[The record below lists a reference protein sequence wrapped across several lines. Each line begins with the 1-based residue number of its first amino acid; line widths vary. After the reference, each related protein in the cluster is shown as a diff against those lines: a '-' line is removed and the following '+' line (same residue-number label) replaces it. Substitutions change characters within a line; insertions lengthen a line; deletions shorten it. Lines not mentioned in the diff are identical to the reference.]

1 MNTYAN
7 DGRQLLEN
15 WFRKA
20 NPWQKDLF
28 VQIWN
33 EGLPADEILK
43 RAIKLI
49 GQEYLSE
56 NHRVAAVTDFP
67 KDITVRDQG
76 NKLVKLTQISDIKG
90 IGALAPRKPLTFGD
104 GLTVVYGQ
112 NGCGKSSYVRILK
125 ALANP
130 ANGTAVFGN
139 VYQKNPEEPE
149 ATAVFTEDGIERRV
163 TWTKTFSDKQPIQIY
178 DTIEADRF
186 VNKENEV
193 IYEPKVLS
201 VITQMAAMYD
211 RLWAHFSQLT
221 ADTER
226 QIPKLPQELAF
237 HPITTEFSDLTSQA
251 GLNAFVKKYPWTD
264 AEKEELERIEAGLR
278 ESAPEQAA
286 KAKTAQREL
295 IRSQGFNIL
304 KILPLVSDEARSDFL
319 VKRARQIETKEAA
332 DLLVADSTKQSLIQK
347 FGDDTWKTMWL
358 RATEYV
364 SAAEGNA
371 DMPVTESGR
380 CALCQQELGTEA
392 MERMKRF
399 QEFVRSSAITEADMA
414 YQDFKATVRSL
425 QENVENKVNLSE
437 LKTVLESGAVSPDI
451 RDDIISLYEA
461 ILSRCKWL
469 LNYSDETDTEIPYVQ
484 SRDEIVA
491 AFKAIVDNINAE
503 INVLQTAAENR
514 DKLIPRMHQLMVI
527 RWAHGN
533 LALKQRLIALKS
545 VCAKCKTNTLT
556 SLKKDLSRQLI
567 TNAYISRFQEE
578 MNLLDKR
585 KQIKVELVAQA
596 PKKGKSYHQV
606 VLKDACSVGK
616 HKNNEVL
623 SEGESRVVSLAAF
636 LSDLSSWHRN
646 LPFVFDDPITSLDH
660 LYENSVAARLVRLS
674 TERQVIVFTHR
685 LAFAQ
690 LLESAVAAFNAETI
704 RTGEAVWAS
713 ITHIELRQSP
723 LGHPD
728 TPNYVNNMKL
738 ESAVKNLLNEDV
750 QAIKRHQA
758 NDEFDAAEARTLKLC
773 ASFRNM
779 IEYGVEQNLLSGV
792 VSRFARNVSTMKLPC
807 LNAITQD
814 DIMLF
819 DGMMTKYSYYDHSH
833 SIETP
838 LPPPDIEEIEKDLI
852 QMRDWAKGFGKRC
865 EAEQNKAKGKK

>member
-1 MNTYAN
+1 MDAYTN
-7 DGRQLLEN
+7 DGRKLLEN

-20 NPWQKDLF
+20 APWQKDLF

-33 EGLPADEILK
+33 DGLQADEIQK

-49 GQEYLSE
+49 EQEYLSE

-163 TWTKTFSDKQPIQIY
+163 TWTKTFNDKQPIQIY
-178 DTIEADRF
+178 DTIEADRL

-193 IYEPKVLS
+193 IYEPKVLP

-211 RLWAHFSQLT
+211 RLSDHFSQLT

-237 HPITTEFSDLTSQA
+237 HPITAEFSDLTSQA

-264 AEKEELERIEAGLR
+264 AEKEELERIEVGLR

-286 KAKTAQREL
+286 NAKTAQREL

-304 KILPLVSDEARSDFL
+304 KMLPLVSDEARSDIL
-319 VKRARQIETKEAA
+319 VKRARQIETKKAA
-332 DLLVADSTKQSLIQK
+332 DMLVADSTKQSLLKK
-347 FGDDTWKTMWL
+347 FGDDTWKMMWL

-380 CALCQQELGTEA
+380 CALCQQELDTEA

-461 ILSRCKWL
+461 I
-469 LNYSDETDTEIPYVQ
+469 
-484 SRDEIVA
+484 
-491 AFKAIVDNINAE
+491 
-503 INVLQTAAENR
+503 
-514 DKLIPRMHQLMVI
+514 
-527 RWAHGN
+527 
-533 LALKQRLIALKS
+533 
-545 VCAKCKTNTLT
+545 
-556 SLKKDLSRQLI
+556 
-567 TNAYISRFQEE
+567 
-578 MNLLDKR
+578 
-585 KQIKVELVAQA
+585 
-596 PKKGKSYHQV
+596 
-606 VLKDACSVGK
+606 
-616 HKNNEVL
+616 
-623 SEGESRVVSLAAF
+623 
-636 LSDLSSWHRN
+636 
-646 LPFVFDDPITSLDH
+646 
-660 LYENSVAARLVRLS
+660 
-674 TERQVIVFTHR
+674 
-685 LAFAQ
+685 
-690 LLESAVAAFNAETI
+690 
-704 RTGEAVWAS
+704 
-713 ITHIELRQSP
+713 
-723 LGHPD
+723 
-728 TPNYVNNMKL
+728 
-738 ESAVKNLLNEDV
+738 
-750 QAIKRHQA
+750 
-758 NDEFDAAEARTLKLC
+758 
-773 ASFRNM
+773 
-779 IEYGVEQNLLSGV
+779 
-792 VSRFARNVSTMKLPC
+792 
-807 LNAITQD
+807 
-814 DIMLF
+814 
-819 DGMMTKYSYYDHSH
+819 
-833 SIETP
+833 
-838 LPPPDIEEIEKDLI
+838 
-852 QMRDWAKGFGKRC
+852 
-865 EAEQNKAKGKK
+865 

>member
-1 MNTYAN
+1 MDSYTN
-7 DGRQLLEN
+7 DGRLLMEN

-20 NPWQKDLF
+20 APWQKDLF

-33 EGLPADEILK
+33 EGLPADEIQK

-49 GQEYLSE
+49 EQEYLSE

-67 KDITVRDQG
+67 KDITVGDQG
-76 NKLVKLTQISDIKG
+76 NKLVKLIQISDIKG

-130 ANGTAVFGN
+130 ANGSAVFGN

-163 TWTKTFSDKQPIQIY
+163 TWTKIFSEKQPIQIY

-201 VITQMAAMYD
+201 VITQMATMYD
-211 RLWAHFSQLT
+211 RLSDHFSQLT
-221 ADTER
+221 TDTER

-237 HPITTEFSDLTSQA
+237 HPIAADFSALTSPT

-264 AEKEELERIEAGLR
+264 AEKEELVQIEAGLQ
-278 ESAPEQAA
+278 ESSPEQAI
-286 KAKTAQREL
+286 KSKTAQHEL
-295 IRSQGFNIL
+295 IRNQGHNIL

-319 VKRARQIETKEAA
+319 VKRARQIETKKAA
-332 DLLVADSTKQSLIQK
+332 DMLVADSTKQSLLQK
-347 FGDDTWKTMWL
+347 FGDDTWKMMWL

-380 CALCQQELGTEA
+380 CALCQQELDVEA

-425 QENVENKVNLSE
+425 QENVENKINLSE
-437 LKTVLESGAVSPDI
+437 LKTVLESASIAPDI
-451 RDDIISLYEA
+451 RDYILSLFEA
-461 ILSRCKWL
+461 VLSRCKWL
-469 LNYSDETDTEIPYVQ
+469 LNYSDETDTEIPYIQ

-491 AFKAIVDNINAE
+491 AFKSILDNLNSE
-503 INVLQTAAENR
+503 INVLQTAVKSR
-514 DKLIPRMHQLMVI
+514 DKLISRMHQLMVI
-527 RWAHGN
+527 RWTHGN
-533 LALKQRLIALKS
+533 LVLKQRLILLKAIS
-545 VCAKCKTNTLT
+545 AKCKTNSLT
-556 SLKKDLSRQLI
+556 SLKKDLSKQLI
-567 TNAYISRFQEE
+567 TNAYINRFQKE
-578 MNLLDKR
+578 MDLLDKR

-646 LPFVFDDPITSLDH
+646 QPFVFDDPITSLDH

-690 LLESAVAAFNAETI
+690 LLESAVTTFNAEAI
-704 RTGEAVWAS
+704 RTGEAVRAS
-713 ITHIELRQSP
+713 ITHNELRQSP

-807 LNAITQD
+807 LNAITHD

-819 DGMMTKYSYYDHSH
+819 DSMMTKYSYYDHSH

>member
-1 MNTYAN
+1 MDAYTN
-7 DGRQLLEN
+7 DGRKLLEN

-20 NPWQKDLF
+20 APWQKDLF

-33 EGLPADEILK
+33 DGLQADEIQK

-49 GQEYLSE
+49 EQEYLSE

-67 KDITVRDQG
+67 KDITVGDQG

-304 KILPLVSDEARSDFL
+304 KMLPHVSDEARSDFL
-319 VKRARQIETKEAA
+319 VKRARQIETKKTA

-380 CALCQQELGTEA
+380 CALCQQELDTEA

-484 SRDEIVA
+484 SRDEIVE

-503 INVLQTAAENR
+503 INVLQTAAESR
-514 DKLIPRMHQLMVI
+514 DKLIPRMHELVVI
-527 RWAHGN
+527 RWTHGN

-567 TNAYISRFQEE
+567 TNAYINRFQEE

-779 IEYGVEQNLLSGV
+779 IEYGIEQNLLSGV

>member
-1 MNTYAN
+1 MDAYSNN
-7 DGRQLLEN
+7 GRQLLEN

-20 NPWQKDLF
+20 TPWQKDLF

-33 EGLPADEILK
+33 EGLPADEIQK

-49 GQEYLSE
+49 EQEHLSE
-56 NHRVAAVTDFP
+56 NHRVVAVTDFP
-67 KDITVRDQG
+67 NDITIGDQE
-76 NKLVKLTQISDIKG
+76 NREVMLTQISDIKG

-130 ANGTAVFGN
+130 ANGSAVFGN

-163 TWTKTFSDKQPIQIY
+163 TWTKTFNMKQPIQIY

-211 RLWAHFSQLT
+211 RLSDHFSQLT

-237 HPITTEFSDLTSQA
+237 HPIIVEFSGLTSQA
-251 GLNAFVKKYPWTD
+251 GLNTFVKKYPWTD
-264 AEKEELERIEAGLR
+264 AEKEELERIEAGLQ
-278 ESAPEQAA
+278 ESSPAQAI
-286 KAKTAQREL
+286 KAKTAQHEL
-295 IRSQGFNIL
+295 IRNQGHNIL

-319 VKRARQIETKEAA
+319 VKRARQIETKKAA
-332 DLLVADSTKQSLIQK
+332 DMLVSDSTKQSLLKK
-347 FGDDTWKTMWL
+347 FGDDTWKMMWL

-364 SAAEGNA
+364 HAAEGNA

-380 CALCQQELGTEA
+380 CALCQQELDVA
-392 MERMKRF
+392 AKERMKRF

-425 QENVENKVNLSE
+425 QENVENKTNLSE
-437 LKTVLESGAVSPDI
+437 LKTVLESASISPDI
-451 RDDIISLYEA
+451 RDYILSLFEA
-461 ILSRCKWL
+461 VLSRCKWL
-469 LNYSDETDTEIPYVQ
+469 LNYCDETDTEIPYIQ
-484 SRDEIVA
+484 SRDEIIA
-491 AFKAIVDNINAE
+491 EFKTILANLNSE
-503 INVLQTAAENR
+503 INVLQTAVKSR
-514 DKLIPRMHQLMVI
+514 DKLISRMHELVVI
-527 RWAHGN
+527 RWTHGN
-533 LALKQRLIALKS
+533 LALKQRLILLKA

-556 SLKKDLSRQLI
+556 SLKKDLSKQLI
-567 TNAYISRFQEE
+567 TDAYINRFQEE

-646 LPFVFDDPITSLDH
+646 QPFVFDDPITSLDH

-690 LLESAVAAFNAETI
+690 LLESSVTSFNAEAMKA
-704 RTGEAVWAS
+704 GETVEAS
-713 ITHIELRQSP
+713 ITHVELRQKP

-728 TPNYVNNMKL
+728 DPNYLGSMKL
-738 ESAVKNLLNEDV
+738 ESAVKNLLNGDV
-750 QAIKRHQA
+750 AAVKRHLA
-758 NDEFDAAEARTLKLC
+758 KDEFDVAEARTLKIC

-792 VSRFARNVSTMKLPC
+792 VSRFSRNVATLKLPR
-807 LNAITQD
+807 LYAMTQD

-819 DGMMTKYSYYDHSH
+819 DSMMTKYSYYDHSH

-852 QMRDWAKGFGKRC
+852 QTRDWAKDFEKRC
-865 EAEQNKAKGKK
+865 KAAQDKAKGKK

>member
-1 MNTYAN
+1 MDTYAN

-130 ANGTAVFGN
+130 ANGSAVFGN

-163 TWTKTFSDKQPIQIY
+163 TWTKTFNDKQPIQIY

-211 RLWAHFSQLT
+211 RLSDHFSQLT

-304 KILPLVSDEARSDFL
+304 KMLPLVSDEARSDFL

-371 DMPVTESGR
+371 DMPMTESGR
-380 CALCQQELGTEA
+380 CALCQQELDTEA

-503 INVLQTAAENR
+503 INVLQTAAESR
-514 DKLIPRMHQLMVI
+514 DKLIPRMHQLTVI

-533 LALKQRLIALKS
+533 LALKQRLILLKT

-567 TNAYISRFQEE
+567 TNAYINRFQEE

-704 RTGEAVWAS
+704 RRGEAVWAS

-750 QAIKRHQA
+750 RAIKRHQA

-779 IEYGVEQNLLSGV
+779 IEYGIEQNLLSGV
-792 VSRFARNVSTMKLPC
+792 VSRFARNVSTLKLPC

-838 LPPPDIEEIEKDLI
+838 LPPPNIEEIEKDLI